1 MSKADVSPK
10 VIRNA
15 EVRRIERAL
24 APLDLSERLQYLQQ
38 NGHKPLF
45 RSAMTLADQVITHAL
60 VALEGGKGDVRFV
73 DVSSARESLGRI
85 TQERYALVF
94 EAPGADRSGLV
105 ISTDGRLV
113 ETGAESGGLRV
124 NPVADWPVARLI
136 AYVLDHEVPVD
147 PCDMPGIA
155 REAA

>member
-85 TQERYALVF
+85 TQERYALAF
-94 EAPGADRSGLV
+94 EAPGADRSGIV

-113 ETGAESGGLRV
+113 ETGGGGLRV

-147 PCDMPGIA
+147 PGDMPGIA